1 VVREQPH
8 PSIAVWSLV
17 NEAAGQGRSDGQVV
31 YVQTTAGALRGVDP
45 GRPVAVGI
53 WGPHPPRAPGPMYAP
68 LDILGVTDYVGW
80 YDERGAAPAIQDA
93 VALERLRALRRLF
106 PDKLLVVNELGAAA
120 NAHNPGAAPGG
131 FGYQA
136 RLLGRRI
143 GAYRREAGV
152 GGVLV
157 FALRD
162 YALRPTFAGGRA
174 ARLGFRGTPGVN
186 DKGLFDSAGHAK
198 PAARAVRR
206 AFTR

>member
-1 VVREQPH
+1 MY
-8 PSIAVWSLV
+8 
-17 NEAAGQGRSDGQVV
+17 GR
-31 YVQTTAGALRGVDP
+31 VD
-45 GRPVAVGI
+45 V
-53 WGPHPPRAPGPMYAP
+53 
-68 LDILGVTDYVGW
+68 LGVTDYVGW
-80 YDERGAAPAIQDA
+80 YDAVDAAPAVQDA

-106 PDKLLVVNELGAAA
+106 PGKLLVVNELGAAA
-120 NAHNPGAAPGG
+120 NAHNPRAVRGG
-131 FGYQA
+131 FDYQA

-143 GAYRREAGV
+143 AAYRREPGV

-162 YALRPTFAGGRA
+162 YALRPSFAGGRA

-186 DKGLFDSAGHAK
+186 DKGLFDLAGHPK